1 MDVIDVLVKVGDT
14 VNIEDA
20 LITLESDKAT
30 MDIPSPTSGV
40 VTEIKV
46 NTGDKISEG
55 ATILLIDETESSHSS
70 AVEEIVGETP
80 TESAASSPDPTAL
93 SASSLSV
100 MAFGAMSPAT
110 NVSVKISAL
119 SIDPSEISAVVMA
132 SAVMVNIPVLS
143 KVASPNMLTPLATLD
158 PLPTLIQC

>member
-80 TESAASSPDPTAL
+80 TESADEASDSQT
-93 SASSLSV
+93 
-100 MAFGAMSPAT
+100 PA
-110 NVSVKISAL
+110 K
-119 SIDPSEISAVVMA
+119 
-132 SAVMVNIPVLS
+132 PVPRPR
-143 KVASPNMLTPLATLD
+143 K
-158 PLPTLIQC
+158 